1 MKYKNKLDCERHIK
15 GMWDTIKG
23 NVLIRVS
30 GVSREKRK
38 NSPEAVFKEVIAED
52 FLKPTI
58 SNLRI
63 ELSEFQTR

>member
-23 NVLIRVS
+23 NVLICVS

-52 FLKPTI
+52 SLKPTI

>member
-1 MKYKNKLDCERHIK
+1 
-15 GMWDTIKG
+15 MWDIIKG
-23 NVLIRVS
+23 NVLIHVS

-38 NSPEAVFKEVIAED
+38 NSLEAVFKEVIAED
-52 FLKPTI
+52 FLKPMI